1 MLLQPKKAQLKCV
14 ENHCFIIT
22 VPAPLSF
29 NEPLSKVT
37 ESTGLQLWRGGLVQI
52 QSFATQP
59 QFLSSSSNLQTSP
72 INPSIPVLLFFV
84 PSFFTLQLPSSK
96 GWHPPCPCHSPKC
109 WNLSVAFHSHEGI
122 TSGSSLVP
130 SYNSLTA

>member
-72 INPSIPVLLFFV
+72 INPSIPVLLF
-84 PSFFTLQLPSSK
+84 L
-96 GWHPPCPCHSPKC
+96 
-109 WNLSVAFHSHEGI
+109 FHH
-122 TSGSSLVP
+122 SSLSNFLP
-130 SYNSLTA
+130 AKGGTLPAPAILQSAGISLWLFTPMKESHQDPAWSPVTTR